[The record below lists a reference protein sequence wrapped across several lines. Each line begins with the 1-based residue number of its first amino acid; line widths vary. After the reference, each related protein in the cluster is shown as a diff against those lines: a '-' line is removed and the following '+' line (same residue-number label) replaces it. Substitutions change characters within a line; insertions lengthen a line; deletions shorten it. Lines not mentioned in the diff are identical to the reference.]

1 MSERSFALSCVGLAL
16 AFGLLV
22 PEPGK
27 APEGATPAP
36 DMVMV
41 KPVAQPGKDKGI
53 DRMQGEPFAVHH
65 ATPARQGA
73 TPAVFWSA
81 RGAP

>member
-16 AFGLLV
+16 AFGLVV

-27 APEGATPAP
+27 APEGAAATPE
-36 DMVMV
+36 MVMV
-41 KPVAQPGKDKGI
+41 QPVAQPGPDKEI

-65 ATPARQGA
+65 AAPAKQNTTSAVYWPARG
-73 TPAVFWSA
+73 TP
-81 RGAP
+81 